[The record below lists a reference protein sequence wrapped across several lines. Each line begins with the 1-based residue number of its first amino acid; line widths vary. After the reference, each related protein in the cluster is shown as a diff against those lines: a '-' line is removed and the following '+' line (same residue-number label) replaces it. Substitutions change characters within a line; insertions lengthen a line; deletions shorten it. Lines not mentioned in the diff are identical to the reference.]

1 MTTIGRRCSL
11 DPEPR
16 QVEDAGNELE
26 LVGAMD
32 VAVIE
37 IDHAVTVEKECA
49 AVHVS
54 AHVSLASD
62 DVKNANTVPFG

>member
-1 MTTIGRRCSL
+1 MADAGLIGDDDDRSALFL

-37 IDHAVTVEKECA
+37 IDHAVTVEKMRRGACLGSRVISER
-49 AVHVS
+49 
-54 AHVSLASD
+54 
-62 DVKNANTVPFG
+62 